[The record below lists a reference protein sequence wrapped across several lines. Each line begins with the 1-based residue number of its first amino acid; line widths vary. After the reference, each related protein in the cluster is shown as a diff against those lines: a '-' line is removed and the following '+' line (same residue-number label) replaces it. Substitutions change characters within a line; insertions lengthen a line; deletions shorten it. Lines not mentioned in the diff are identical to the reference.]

1 MSEEEILCSFC
12 GRAKSQTKLLIAG
25 LDAHICDICISQAD
39 LILKDDESSNELD
52 TSTVDLKPPKE
63 IKSFLDQYVI
73 GQDQAKKVL
82 SVAVYNHYKRILQD
96 KLQDDIDIQ
105 KSNVLLVGPTGTGK
119 TLLAQTIAKLLN
131 VPIAIVDA
139 TVLTEAG

>member
-12 GRAKSQTKLLIAG
+12 GRSKSQTKLLIAG

-52 TSTVDLKPPKE
+52 TSSVDLKPPKE
-63 IKSFLDQYVI
+63 IKFFLDQYVI

-82 SVAVYNHYKRILQD
+82 SLSLIHI
-96 KLQDDIDIQ
+96 
-105 KSNVLLVGPTGTGK
+105 
-119 TLLAQTIAKLLN
+119 
-131 VPIAIVDA
+131 
-139 TVLTEAG
+139 